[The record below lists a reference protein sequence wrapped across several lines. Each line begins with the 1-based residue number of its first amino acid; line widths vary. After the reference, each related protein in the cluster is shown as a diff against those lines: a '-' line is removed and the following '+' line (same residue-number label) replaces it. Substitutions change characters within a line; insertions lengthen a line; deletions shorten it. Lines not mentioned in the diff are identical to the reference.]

1 MPSVLI
7 TGANRGLGLEFVQQY
22 AGDNWDIIAAC
33 RAPATASKLQALAA
47 KNSRI
52 KIEELNVAE
61 ENSIKAL
68 AKKLDGAAI
77 DVLINNA
84 GIFSGGKGSG
94 VADGDDSQNFGSIDG
109 EAWEKVLRI
118 NTISPILMVQAFVPH
133 LLRGK
138 QKKAINITSRM
149 GSIAEM
155 GSGYIAYRTSKSAL
169 NAAMLVAAH
178 DLKDHNITIVNLHPG
193 WVKTDMGGP
202 DAMLEAESS
211 ILGMREVIAGLGPD
225 DTGRFLSYEGQNI
238 PW

>member
-7 TGANRGLGLEFVQQY
+7 TGANRGLGLEFVTQY
-22 AGDNWDIIAAC
+22 ASDNWDVIAAC
-33 RAPATASKLQALAA
+33 RAPSKATKLQTLVA
-47 KNSRI
+47 KNPKI
-52 KIEELNVAE
+52 KIEELDVGDE
-61 ENSIKAL
+61 RSIKKL
-68 AKKLDGAAI
+68 AQKLGAIAI

-94 VADGDDSQNFGSIDG
+94 VAHSDNSQSFGSIDG
-109 EAWEKVLRI
+109 EAWDQVLRI
-118 NTISPILMVQAFVPH
+118 NTISPILMVQAFVPQ

-155 GSGYIAYRTSKSAL
+155 GSGYIAYRTSKAAL
-169 NAAMLVAAH
+169 NAAMLVIAH
-178 DLKDHNITIVNLHPG
+178 DLKDHSITVVNLHPG

-202 DAMLEAESS
+202 DAMLEAENS
-211 ILGMREVIAGLGPD
+211 ILGMREVIAGLSPD